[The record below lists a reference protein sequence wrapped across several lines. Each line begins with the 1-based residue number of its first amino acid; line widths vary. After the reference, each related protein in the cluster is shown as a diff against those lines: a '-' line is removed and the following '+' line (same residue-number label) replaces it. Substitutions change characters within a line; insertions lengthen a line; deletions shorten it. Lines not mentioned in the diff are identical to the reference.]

1 MSQNFGGEH
10 LVGYFERVTDTLK
23 KTIRTRVLT
32 LLRTQKEEDR
42 LKKSLVIL
50 GKLFK
55 APEFVKAK
63 SILFYASFDAE
74 VETFEMIKQAKQLGK
89 RIALPIILTKE
100 KRIVPIGIENCEEDL
115 ELGPYGI
122 KQPRYVKKRCIS
134 VEDID
139 LVVVPGVAFD
149 KNNNRLGRGAGYYD
163 RFLANLPQD
172 IPTIGLAFD
181 FQLVPRLPQQSH
193 DRPVSRVIVN

>member
-1 MSQNFGGEH
+1 M
-10 LVGYFERVTDTLK
+10 TDTLK
-23 KTIRTRVLT
+23 KNIRTRVLT
-32 LLRTQKEEDR
+32 LLRNQKEEDR

-55 APEFVKAK
+55 TPEFVKAK

-89 RIALPIILTKE
+89 RIALPITLMRE
-100 KRIVPIGIENCEEDL
+100 KRIVPLGIENCEEDL

-122 KQPRYVKKRCIS
+122 KQPRYDKTRCIS
-134 VEDID
+134 VEEID

-163 RFLANLPQD
+163 RFLASLPQE

-181 FQLVPRLPQQSH
+181 FQLVPRLPHQAH